1 LKSSISFCEKF
12 QKINIVII
20 FAGVTIYVI
29 VEFVDKNLLFRR
41 DFIMKKWILAL
52 TLAGGVLALGACN
65 QSGSD
70 TVAESKVGNITQEE
84 LYNTMKDKYGDQ
96 ALQQLIFEKVLAE
109 KYKITDKELDAKID
123 QLKADLGAN
132 FESTLAQYGYKS
144 EDDLKK
150 TMKLGM
156 MQEKA
161 AMKGVKVTEK
171 ELKDYYDTYQ
181 PEIKARHILVADEKT
196 AKEVKKKLDGGAK
209 FEDVAKEYSTDE
221 GSKANGGDLGW
232 FGTGKMDPDFEKA
245 AYALKVNEISA
256 PVKSQFGYHVIQL
269 TDKKEKKSYEE
280 MKTEIETQVKSSKLT
295 TEEINKA
302 MERELKAADVKVSD
316 KDLKDALNLEAAAG
330 APAQ

>member
-1 LKSSISFCEKF
+1 
-12 QKINIVII
+12 
-20 FAGVTIYVI
+20 
-29 VEFVDKNLLFRR
+29 
-41 DFIMKKWILAL
+41 MKKWILAL
-52 TLAGGVLALGACN
+52 TLAGGVLALTACN

-70 TVAESKVGNITQEE
+70 TVAESKVGNVTQEE

-96 ALQQLIFEKVLAE
+96 VLQQLVYEKVLAK
-109 KYKITDKELDAKID
+109 KYKVTDKELNAKID

-144 EDDLKK
+144 EADLKK

-161 AMKGVKVTEK
+161 ALKGVKVTEK

-196 AKEVKKKLDGGAK
+196 AKEVKSKLDSGEK
-209 FEDVAKEYSTDE
+209 FEDVAKKYSTDE

-256 PVKSQFGYHVIQL
+256 PVKSQFGYHIIQL
-269 TDKKEKKSYEE
+269 TDKKEKKPYAE
-280 MKTEIETQVKSSKLT
+280 MKKEIETQLKSSKLT

-302 MERELKAADVKVSD
+302 MQRELKAADVKVSD
-316 KDLKDALNLEAAAG
+316 KDLKDALKPQTGAEAAAAG
-330 APAQ
+330 Q

>member
-1 LKSSISFCEKF
+1 
-12 QKINIVII
+12 
-20 FAGVTIYVI
+20 
-29 VEFVDKNLLFRR
+29 
-41 DFIMKKWILAL
+41 MKKWILAL
-52 TLAGGVLALGACN
+52 TMAGGVLALTACN
-65 QSGSD
+65 QGGSD
-70 TVAESKVGNITQEE
+70 TVAESKVGNVTQEE

-96 ALQQLIFEKVLAE
+96 ALQQLVYEKVLA
-109 KYKITDKELDAKID
+109 KNYKVTDKELNAKID
-123 QLKADLGAN
+123 QLKADLGTN
-132 FESTLAQYGYKS
+132 FETTLAQYGYKS

-161 AMKGVKVTEK
+161 AMKDIKVTDK

-221 GSKANGGDLGW
+221 GSKASGGDLGW

-256 PVKSQFGYHVIQL
+256 PVKSQFGYHIIQL
-269 TDKKEKKSYEE
+269 TDKKEKKSYAD
-280 MKTEIETQVKSSKLT
+280 MKSEIETQVKSSKLT
-295 TEEINKA
+295 TEVINSA
-302 MERELKAADVKVSD
+302 MKRELKAADVKVSD
-316 KDLKDALNLEAAAG
+316 KDLKDALNPQPEAAA
-330 APAQ
+330 APQQ

>member
-1 LKSSISFCEKF
+1 
-12 QKINIVII
+12 
-20 FAGVTIYVI
+20 
-29 VEFVDKNLLFRR
+29 
-41 DFIMKKWILAL
+41 MKKLILAL
-52 TLAGGVLALGACN
+52 TLAGGVLALSACN

-70 TVAESKVGNITQEE
+70 TVAESKVGNVTQEE

-96 ALQQLIFEKVLAE
+96 ALQQLVYEKVLSK
-109 KYKITDKELDAKID
+109 KYKVTDKELNAKID
-123 QLKADLGAN
+123 QLKTDLGAN
-132 FESTLAQYGYKS
+132 FETTLAQYGYKS

-161 AMKGVKVTEK
+161 ALKGVKVTEK

-196 AKEVKKKLDGGAK
+196 AKEVKSKLDKGEK
-209 FEDVAKEYSTDE
+209 FEDVAKKYSTDE

-245 AYALKVNEISA
+245 AYALKVNEISG
-256 PVKSQFGYHVIQL
+256 PVKSQFGYHIIQV
-269 TDKKEKKSYEE
+269 TDKKEKKPFAE
-280 MKTEIETQVKSSKLT
+280 MKSEIETQVKTSKLT

-302 MERELKAADVKVSD
+302 MQRELKAADVKVSD
-316 KDLKDALNLEAAAG
+316 KDLKDALNPQTGTEAAA
-330 APAQ
+330 Q

>member
-1 LKSSISFCEKF
+1 
-12 QKINIVII
+12 
-20 FAGVTIYVI
+20 
-29 VEFVDKNLLFRR
+29 
-41 DFIMKKWILAL
+41 MKKWILAL
-52 TLAGGVLALGACN
+52 SLAGGVLALSACN

-70 TVAESKVGNITQEE
+70 TVAESKVGNVTQEE

-96 ALQQLIFEKVLAE
+96 ALQQLVYEKVLAK
-109 KYKITDKELDAKID
+109 KYKVTDKELNAKID

-132 FESTLAQYGYKS
+132 FETTLAQYGYKN

-161 AMKGVKVTEK
+161 ALKGVKVTDK

-196 AKEVKKKLDGGAK
+196 AKEVKAKLDGGAK
-209 FEDVAKEYSTDE
+209 FEDVAKQYSTDE

-256 PVKSQFGYHVIQL
+256 PVKSQFGYHIIQL
-269 TDKKEKKSYEE
+269 TGKKEKKPYAE
-280 MKTEIETQVKSSKLT
+280 MKKEIETQVKSSKLT
-295 TEEINKA
+295 TDEINKA
-302 MERELKAADVKVSD
+302 MQRELKDADVKISD
-316 KDLKDALNLEAAAG
+316 KDLKNALDPAPAAAA